1 MKLSTLPF
9 AILTLL
15 CSQIALAK
23 EMPFQ
28 LESSTF
34 LVESCKETMDIF
46 ASQEETGYLAAY
58 RTSLSEAMRAG
69 YCIGVIEHFTA
80 VYSEYC
86 GPSSSWFDHAQR
98 IASLELTQHEL
109 AQTDTHLLL
118 EEYACGY

>member
-9 AILTLL
+9 VIITSL
-15 CSQIALAK
+15 CAQIALAK

-28 LESSTF
+28 LQNSAF
-34 LVESCKETMDIF
+34 LVESCKEAMDIF

-80 VYSEYC
+80 VYSDYC
-86 GPSSSWFDHAQR
+86 GHSAGWFDHAQR

-118 EEYACGY
+118 EEYVCGY